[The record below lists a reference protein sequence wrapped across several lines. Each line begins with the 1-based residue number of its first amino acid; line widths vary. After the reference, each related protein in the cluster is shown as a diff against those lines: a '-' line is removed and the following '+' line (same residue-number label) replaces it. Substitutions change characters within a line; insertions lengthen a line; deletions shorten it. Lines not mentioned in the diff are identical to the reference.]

1 VQSFL
6 NFLAETQ
13 IFYLNRN
20 LVGNSLRNKEI
31 KERHIIVHDIKS
43 NDSFKADRL
52 EGIKDN
58 KKRKQDPSK

>member
-1 VQSFL
+1 
-6 NFLAETQ
+6 
-13 IFYLNRN
+13 
-20 LVGNSLRNKEI
+20 
-31 KERHIIVHDIKS
+31 VHDIKS